1 MSGNCAWSKLWS
13 FHCFHYWLF
22 CAKTARNNAMISFF
36 HDDKRWFERTQ
47 WKFWWGSRGRRR
59 RKGVA
64 SVAAW
69 SRTKWRW
76 NSDMTNVLLERFRRA
91 AVPHI
96 HKEHRPSGWN
106 VRRSRLAEAFA
117 SATGVWLTQPRLTT
131 GLLFF
136 FFFWRCAWC
145 AASYPTQLY
154 AKSGGTD
161 QSALNRLWFS
171 YST

>member
-1 MSGNCAWSKLWS
+1 MITTVWQTWISLCQVTVLDQNCDLSIVSIIGSSAL
-13 FHCFHYWLF
+13 
-22 CAKTARNNAMISFF
+22 
-36 HDDKRWFERTQ
+36 KRPETTQ
-47 WKFWWGSRGRRR
+47 WFHFSTTIRDDLKGLSEKFWWGSRGRRR

-136 FFFWRCAWC
+136 FFLKMCLMR
-145 AASYPTQLY
+145 
-154 AKSGGTD
+154 
-161 QSALNRLWFS
+161 RLVS
-171 YST
+171 HTTLR